1 VPRFTYVAIDPA
13 GEVRRGTMEA
23 ADEATVVQSLQ
34 RQGHTPMRAEPADAR
49 GPLAALLSL
58 EIGGRQGLPRQELTD
73 VTRELATMLA
83 AGQDLDRA
91 LRFAV
96 DTAPTKRRREVLE
109 RVREKVRGG
118 SSLAAALA
126 NEPASFPRLYVGLVR
141 AGEAGGALA
150 ETLQRLAELLERERS
165 LALAVQSALVY
176 PAVLVVA
183 GTLSIAFLIGYVL
196 PQFVPMFVENGVEI
210 PFATRVL
217 LGIGTLVTQ
226 GGPWIIAVLV
236 LLYFAARQAL
246 AQPRVRRIADGM
258 ILRVPLFGPILR
270 EGLAARFA
278 RTFGSL
284 LRNGVP
290 LIGALSIV
298 EDTLGNQA
306 AVEAVRRASD
316 SAKGGAGLSRPLEIS
331 GVFPARLVHL
341 LRLGEETARL
351 SETALQAAEIHEDRL
366 RARIQRLM
374 AIMVPAITLAM
385 GLAVAGIV
393 ASLLTAMLSV
403 NDLAF

>member
-49 GPLAALLSL
+49 GPLASLLSL
-58 EIGGRQGLPRQELTD
+58 EIGGRQGLSRQELTD

-96 DTAPTKRRREVLE
+96 DTAPSKRRREVLE
-109 RVREKVRGG
+109 RIREKVRGG

-126 NEPASFPRLYVGLVR
+126 NEPASFPRLYIGLVR

-196 PQFVPMFVENGVEI
+196 PQFVPMFVQNGVEI
-210 PFATRVL
+210 PWATRVL
-217 LGIGTLVTQ
+217 LGLGAVVTQ
-226 GGPWIIAVLV
+226 GGPWIVAALV
-236 LLYFAARQAL
+236 ILYFAARQAL
-246 AQPRVRRIADGM
+246 ARPGIRRIADGAL
-258 ILRVPLFGPILR
+258 LRVPIFGAILR

-298 EDTLGNQA
+298 EGTLGNLA

-316 SAKGGAGLSRPLEIS
+316 SAKGGAGLARPLEIS
-331 GVFPARLVHL
+331 GVFPPRLVHL

-351 SETALQAAEIHEDRL
+351 SETALQAAEIHEERL